1 MENLNP
7 LTLKISVMETNKATR
22 VPRALNRLTQAKEIG
37 RSAIE
42 IAAEEAMTWDVFRW
56 TVIVLLFLNLFLYV
70 FGGGPRESAQTSMD
84 TANDLAAL
92 RTELNQQ
99 LAATKAE
106 MDANLIAAQFGLRA
120 SSATESEPATGTI
133 EMPSVPMPAKSPRR
147 P

>member
-1 MENLNP
+1 
-7 LTLKISVMETNKATR
+7 LTLKISLMESDKATDA
-22 VPRALNRLTQAKEIG
+22 PRAFKRLTRAKEIG

-56 TVIVLLFLNLFLYV
+56 TVIVLLVLNSLLV
-70 FGGGPRESAQTSMD
+70 LFGGGSGQSALLPSD
-84 TANDLAAL
+84 AAHELAAL

-106 MDANLIAAQFGLRA
+106 MEANLVAAQFGLRA
-120 SSATESEPATGTI
+120 SSATELEPMTGTI
-133 EMPSVPMPAKSPRR
+133 EMLSVPMPAKSPRR

>member
-1 MENLNP
+1 MSPME
-7 LTLKISVMETNKATR
+7 SGRATES
-22 VPRALNRLTQAKEIG
+22 PRAFHRLTQAKKIG

-56 TVIVLLFLNLFLYV
+56 TVIVLLVLNSLLCL
-70 FGGGPRESAQTSMD
+70 FGGEPRQSVQAPTD
-84 TANDLAAL
+84 TANELAAL

-106 MDANLIAAQFGLRA
+106 MEANLVAAQFGLRA
-120 SSATESEPATGTI
+120 SSAIESEPTTGTI
-133 EMPSVPMPAKSPRR
+133 KMPSVPLPAKSPRR

>member
-1 MENLNP
+1 ME
-7 LTLKISVMETNKATR
+7 SDKATEA
-22 VPRALNRLTQAKEIG
+22 PRAFNRLTQAKEIG

-56 TVIVLLFLNLFLYV
+56 AVIVLLVLNSLLV
-70 FGGGPRESAQTSMD
+70 LFGGGPRQSAQSPGD
-84 TANDLAAL
+84 TANELAAL

-99 LAATKAE
+99 LAETKAE
-106 MDANLIAAQFGLRA
+106 MAADLVAAQFGLRA
-120 SSATESEPATGTI
+120 SSAAESEPTTGTI